1 MEERRESSRN
11 DLNDWTED
19 VLLPTIAL
27 INVPHPTIP
36 NLYQRC
42 YEYVERGQ
50 WDWETELVETGR
62 WFYAN
67 RSGSQT
73 GSGGE

>member
-1 MEERRESSRN
+1 MDKRRDSYRN
-11 DLNDWTED
+11 DIHDLTED

-27 INVPHPTIP
+27 LLVPHPTIP

-50 WDWETELVETGR
+50 WDWETERVETGC
-62 WFYAN
+62 WFFEPETEA
-67 RSGSQT
+67 
-73 GSGGE
+73 